1 MQSGD
6 HLSKCFSS
14 NVVIGNSI
22 YQPADQ
28 LNIFCKYLGQCFS
41 NSLVKNS
48 QIFATFMWW
57 LFEYLNIWFEYLNSC
72 HIYQVTIWV
81 FEYLLYLSG
90 DYLSQSFSPP
100 LSGIRTNIK
109 LPTRKVLPTNIS
121 NLPFM
126 RWYFNKKFGN
136 EQEFE
141 YILQW
146 YWKALNLLQQLVSKV
161 FLQSLSQV
169 RKLINHE
176 GIWIPII
183 TIRFSS
189 RYETVIS

>member
-1 MQSGD
+1 MVTQFINQLTSWTFSAKIWANVSPIAW
-6 HLSKCFSS
+6 SKT
-14 NVVIGNSI
+14 
-22 YQPADQ
+22 A
-28 LNIFCKYLGQCFS
+28 KYLPHLCGD
-41 NSLVKNS
+41 
-48 QIFATFMWW
+48 
-57 LFEYLNIWFEYLNSC
+57 YLNIWFEYLNSC